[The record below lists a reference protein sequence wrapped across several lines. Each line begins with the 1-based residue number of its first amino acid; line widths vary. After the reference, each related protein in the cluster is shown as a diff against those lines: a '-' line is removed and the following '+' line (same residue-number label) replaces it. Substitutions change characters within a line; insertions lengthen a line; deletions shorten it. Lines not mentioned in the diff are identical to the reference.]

1 MIRLPIDVPVE
12 PDADEARE
20 WLVNELAKPAYQA
33 AQPTLFDRVAQAV
46 WDWITSLSFGGV
58 EGPPALGLLVVV
70 LLVAAAIVLGVL
82 VFGLPRLNRRS
93 RAVGALFGDEDERTA
108 AELRR
113 GAALAAGREDWPTA
127 IAELYRAIARDLSER
142 GVLTTSP
149 GTTATG
155 FARRA
160 GELDPGAQSDYLT
173 AAGSF
178 DEVRYLDRPGTR
190 EQYEQIVALDHRARD
205 LRPRAAVPA

>member
-1 MIRLPIDVPVE
+1 MIRFPFDVPVE

-33 AQPTLFDRVAQAV
+33 AQPTLFDRIAQAV

-70 LLVAAAIVLGVL
+70 LLVAAAVVIGVL
-82 VFGLPRLNRRS
+82 VFGIPRFNRRS

-113 GAALAAGREDWPTA
+113 GAAQAAAREDWPTA
-127 IAELYRAIARDLSER
+127 IAELYRAIARDLAER

-160 GELDPGAQSDYLT
+160 GELDPGAHAEFLT

-178 DEVRYLDRPGTR
+178 DDVRYLGRPGTR
-190 EQYEQIVALDHRARD
+190 EQHEQIVALDQRARE

>member
-1 MIRLPIDVPVE
+1 MIGVPFDVPVE

-20 WLVNELAKPAYQA
+20 WLVNELAQPVYQA
-33 AQPTLFDRVAQAV
+33 AQPTLFDRIAQAV
-46 WDWITSLSFGGV
+46 WDWINSLTFGGV
-58 EGPPALGLLVVV
+58 QGPPALGLLLVILV
-70 LLVAAAIVLGVL
+70 VAAAIVIGVL
-82 VFGLPRLNRRS
+82 VFGVPRLNRRS

-113 GAALAAGREDWPTA
+113 GAEQAAAREDWATA
-127 IAELYRAIARDLSER
+127 IAELYRAIARDLTER

-160 GELDPGAQSDYLT
+160 GELDPGAQGDYLT

-178 DEVRYLDRPGTR
+178 DDVRYLDRRGTR
-190 EQYEQIVALDHRARD
+190 EQYEQVVALDRRARD
-205 LRPRAAVPA
+205 LRARAGVPA